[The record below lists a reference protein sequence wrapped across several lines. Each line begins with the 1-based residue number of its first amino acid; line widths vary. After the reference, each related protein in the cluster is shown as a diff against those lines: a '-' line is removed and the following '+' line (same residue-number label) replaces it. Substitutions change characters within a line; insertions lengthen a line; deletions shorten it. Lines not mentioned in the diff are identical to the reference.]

1 MKNRERP
8 DRYFQVHHYMLKTDA
23 WRALSANARAVYLQI
38 GARYTGSNNGK
49 IVFSVR
55 DAASE
60 RDIARNTAGRCF
72 KKLVDLGFIE
82 ETRHGGLSRKTRMA
96 SEWRLTAFR
105 CDLTGASK
113 TCLFMQRGE
122 LARGHRLARSRPQ
135 TGGRKPVRLSQTT
148 AASVANDGTAC
159 RKRCSLKRPSVAN
172 DGTLE
177 PILGGSPVANDGTH
191 IIYQVAAQNLEPAD
205 PAADG
210 LPDTPDAGTVH

>member
-60 RDIARNTAGRCF
+60 CDIARNTAGRCF

-105 CDLTGASK
+105 CAQLTAFPTLRTQGRSIERRRRHPRRQGHDPSARRDRNPFDDAA
-113 TCLFMQRGE
+113 LQRHNCCG
-122 LARGHRLARSRPQ
+122 
-135 TGGRKPVRLSQTT
+135 
-148 AASVANDGTAC
+148 
-159 RKRCSLKRPSVAN
+159 
-172 DGTLE
+172 
-177 PILGGSPVANDGTH
+177 
-191 IIYQVAAQNLEPAD
+191 YQAI
-205 PAADG
+205 
-210 LPDTPDAGTVH
+210 H